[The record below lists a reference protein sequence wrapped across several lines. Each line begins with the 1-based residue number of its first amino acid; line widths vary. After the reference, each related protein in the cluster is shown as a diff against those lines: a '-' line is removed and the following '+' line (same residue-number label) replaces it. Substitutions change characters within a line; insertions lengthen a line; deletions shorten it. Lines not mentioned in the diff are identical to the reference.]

1 MIDSIQACQEQFLE
15 RFGDNRHS
23 PSKSTFWALSNK
35 LETHGTLL
43 DRHAGGREPMTQ
55 ETITNVKDRLLTSP
69 SKPLRRLSL
78 ETRMSKSS
86 CQHAAKKVKLH
97 AYHYTV
103 VHELKETDTVKRVSF
118 ITCAGSVVMA
128 TNLSAW
134 AYCNET
140 KE

>member
-43 DRHAGGREPMTQ
+43 DRHAGGREQMTQ
-55 ETITNVKDRLLTSP
+55 ETKDRLLASP
-69 SKPLRRLSL
+69 SKPLRRLSQ

-86 CQHAAKKVKLH
+86 WQHATKK
-97 AYHYTV
+97 
-103 VHELKETDTVKRVSF
+103 
-118 ITCAGSVVMA
+118 
-128 TNLSAW
+128 
-134 AYCNET
+134 
-140 KE
+140 